1 MPKLTDATW
10 LIVSFIHSDQAKA
23 NRMRKPEIKR
33 SVLIVFGAVPV
44 NQAKSQ
50 SVLLWIVHYG
60 VVGKGGS
67 TERQKSFLW
76 QEMAI

>member
-1 MPKLTDATW
+1 MPQLTDAT
-10 LIVSFIHSDQAKA
+10 LLPVHFIRSDQAKA
-23 NRMRKPEIKR
+23 NRMRKQDIR
-33 SVLIVFGAVPV
+33 QSGYTVYGAVSV

-60 VVGKGGS
+60 VLGKGGS

-76 QEMAI
+76 KEVAI